1 MEFFKIKIQIL
12 FFYFILTN
20 SIFYFILTNSIFY
33 FLFEKHFVVFSTN
46 FNKKCQINNFFIL
59 FSSQINNFFILFS
72 SLSSSSSYFKNC
84 VRHYLT
90 FSRMLICFPFF
101 YEILKFKLSYTV
113 TRTSIPFRIR

>member
-20 SIFYFILTNSIFY
+20 SIFHFILSNSIFY
-33 FLFEKHFVVFSTN
+33 FLFEKHFVVFSMN
-46 FNKKCQINNFFIL
+46 FNKKCQINKILIL
-59 FSSQINNFFILFS
+59 FF

-90 FSRMLICFPFF
+90 FFGMLICFPFF
-101 YEILKFKLSYTV
+101 YEILKFKFSC
-113 TRTSIPFRIR
+113 TSIPLHKIKIFLKRRKNDISAF